1 MSTDRRRMHST
12 PRAILHG
19 LIVTAL
25 ALGAGLRSGRADAQ
39 GQPHP
44 QSFTALQP
52 PFTQE
57 LFGVTPNAGLQDT
70 DFGILGGVAFA
81 PNGDVW
87 SSECLFY
94 GTTLHRF
101 HLQSPYA
108 ANSTTTLHAEELVP
122 TQGGCGLTN
131 HPDGFLY
138 SNSMDGVWRLDA
150 ATGLPVAGPV
160 GLAGNALGITVDP
173 QTHHLVY
180 LGAACHPALNT
191 GDEPCTIL
199 DLDPAAIDPSAPASG
214 VTVFARVTTTKIS
227 YADGIYFD
235 PAGSALFV
243 ATRDPAHS
251 LTIVSRPGALG
262 DPATAPINDAQ
273 ILQQVAMSSEP
284 DGVAFHATDN
294 FVVTLNES
302 DDGGTERGTMT
313 RFDFP
318 NGFGQ
323 APVQT
328 AFASGGFR
336 GDLLQVG
343 GDGCIYA
350 TQGPF
355 DDTGGDQRFGTRYD
369 DGTETLENSI
379 VRICGGFAPPP
390 GVPEGDAAPPPT
402 AVNDTATGPEDTPIG
417 TNVLLDDSGDGLT
430 ITSHTQ
436 GAHGSVVC
444 AAGTCTFTPAANFN
458 GSDTYTYTVTN
469 DGGESVGTVT
479 VTVTPVNDSPVASAD
494 SATTTVGTPVVIAVL
509 VNDFDVEGGPLTP
522 VPVSGP
528 SHGTLTLNPDG
539 SLTYTPSAGYSGP
552 DSFTYQSSDGSAGS
566 NVATVSLTVTPAPCP
581 TCQMVGGEPVQ
592 LLVNQN
598 VTVDFNPATPVC
610 TGDADLCD
618 PAVFSYVKNPQLPAN
633 QWKAIFNS
641 GPRKLVISATVT
653 GVNVPNSGNNQ
664 KAPGIELRS
673 TCGLVIAPSG
683 AVVVSSVNQ
692 PAGEIRL
699 QVDGDITVD
708 GTIRNAV
715 TGTLGF
721 PGPITIASCCGDIV
735 TGPAS
740 RIETLGIDPG
750 GADIKIAT
758 CFDGAACQGGDISIG
773 GLVRAV
779 HKYGTTPTISVV
791 AFNGG
796 VTVDGTH
803 DFGNEM
809 VSGTLIRRTSGIL
822 VQTLNAT
829 SAGNVK
835 IQAKNDITIIGNRIL
850 DKNRPQYGA
859 VAIKPNSTNGAGGS
873 GTLKA
878 VSLAGRI
885 VASDR
890 AFDFENR
897 FNALNTIDLQARD
910 GVELSVTASVNDGA
924 ATNAKA
930 VVSSQGGDTG
940 TGGTNR
946 LRSFSGGITI
956 GPNAHVLANFT
967 GRPGSVGSNSLT
979 SCLGVS
985 SSGVMNPADGDTSD
999 DVGACATAA
1008 PTPMFTSCMDVGV
1021 MFP

>member
-1 MSTDRRRMHST
+1 MSNDKRRLQSAPQT
-12 PRAILHG
+12 ILHA

-25 ALGAGLRSGRADAQ
+25 ALGAGIHGGRADAQ
-39 GQPHP
+39 APLHP
-44 QSFTALQP
+44 QSFAALQT

-57 LFGVTPNAGLQDT
+57 LFGVSPNSGLQDP

-81 PNGDVW
+81 PDGDVW

-101 HLQSPYA
+101 HVQSPYG
-108 ANSTTTLHAEELVP
+108 ANGTTTLHVEELVP

-138 SNSMDGVWRLDA
+138 SNSMDGVWKLDA
-150 ATGLPVAGPV
+150 ATGLAVAGPV
-160 GLAGNALGITVDP
+160 GLPGNALGITVDP

-180 LGAACHPALNT
+180 LGAGCHPALNPN
-191 GDEPCTIL
+191 GEACTIL
-199 DLDPAAIDPSAPASG
+199 DLDPAAIDLNAPASG
-214 VTVFARVTTTKIS
+214 VAVFARVSTGTIS

-235 PAGSALFV
+235 PTGNALFV
-243 ATRDPAHS
+243 ARRDPSHS
-251 LTIVSRPGALG
+251 LTVFSRPATLG

-273 ILQQVAMSSEP
+273 VLQHVAMTSEP
-284 DGVAFHATDN
+284 DGVAFHATQN

-302 DDGGTERGTMT
+302 NDGAAGGTMS

-318 NGFGQ
+318 GGYGQ
-323 APVQT
+323 PPIET
-328 AFASGGFR
+328 SFASGGFR

-369 DGTETLENSI
+369 DGTEALENSI
-379 VRICGGFAPPP
+379 VRICGGFAPAP
-390 GVPEGDAAPPPT
+390 GVPTGNAATPPS
-402 AVNDTATGPEDTPIG
+402 AANDTATGPEDTSIA
-417 TNVLLDDSGDGLT
+417 TNVLLNDTGDGLS
-430 ITSHTQ
+430 ISGHTQ
-436 GAHGSVVC
+436 GAHGAVVC
-444 AAGTCTFTPAANFN
+444 ASNTCTYTPAANLN
-458 GSDTYTYTVTN
+458 GSDTYTYTVAN
-469 DGGESVGTVT
+469 DDGESVGTVA
-479 VTVTPVNDSPVASAD
+479 VTATPVNDNPVAGAD
-494 SATTTVGTPVVIAVL
+494 SATTSAGTPVTTNVL
-509 VNDFDVEGGPLTP
+509 ANDFDVEGSPLTAFL
-522 VPVSGP
+522 VTGP

-539 SLTYTPSAGYSGP
+539 SFTYTPSPGYSGP
-552 DSFTYQSSDGSAGS
+552 DSFTYQASDGNAGS
-566 NVATVSLTVTPAPCP
+566 NVATVSLTVTPAP
-581 TCQMVGGEPVQ
+581 Q
-592 LLVNQN
+592 LVVDQN

-618 PAVFSYVKNPQLPAN
+618 SAVFSYVKNPQLPAN
-633 QWKAIFNS
+633 QWKAIFNA
-641 GPRKLVISATVT
+641 GPKNLVISATVT
-653 GVNVPNSGNNQ
+653 VVNVPNSSSNQ

-673 TCGLVIAPSG
+673 TSGLVVATSG
-683 AVVVSSVNQ
+683 AVVVNSVNQ
-692 PAGEIRL
+692 PAGEIRI
-699 QVDGDITVD
+699 QVEGDITVD

-740 RIETLGIDPG
+740 RIETIGVDPG

-758 CFDGAACQGGDISIG
+758 CFDGASCQGGDISIG

-779 HKYGTTPTISVV
+779 HKYGTTPTVSVV

-803 DFGNEM
+803 DFGQEV

-829 SAGNVK
+829 SAGNIR
-835 IQAKNDITIIGNRIL
+835 IQAANDITIIGNRIL

-859 VAIKPNSTNGAGGS
+859 VAIKPYSTNGAGGS

-910 GVELSVTASVNDGA
+910 GIELSVTTSINDGA
-924 ATNAKA
+924 STNAKA

-940 TGGTNR
+940 KGGTNR

-967 GRPGSVGSNSLT
+967 GRPGSVGSNHLT
-979 SCLGVS
+979 SCVGVAND
-985 SSGVMNPADGDTSD
+985 GVVNPADGNTSD
-999 DVGACATAA
+999 DAGVCAPAA
-1008 PTPMFTSCMDVGV
+1008 PTPLFTSCMDLGV